1 MWNTTK
7 KKMDG
12 LARMQERN
20 SEWEGSRIRPLSW
33 DTWCTKVKS
42 RYRCVFCDELV
53 SVRGS
58 VKLPSVGGH
67 VRTHHSFE
75 ILVAKYE
82 ATVHRLA
89 YMYETY
95 PENPIGSVEAQRE
108 HRAVMSE
115 TDRAVQ
121 YRKQILEME
130 SRGAEFGMPNS
141 VRVSDLVDV
150 EAT

>member
-12 LARMQERN
+12 LARMQERI
-20 SEWEGSRIRPLSW
+20 SEWADTRIRPLSW
-33 DTWCTKVKS
+33 STWCTKVKS

-58 VKLPSVGGH
+58 VKLPSVGDH

-82 ATVHRLA
+82 DTIHRLV
-89 YMYETY
+89 YMHKRY
-95 PENPIGSVEAQRE
+95 PEQMTAE
-108 HRAVMSE
+108 HRAVVSE

-141 VRVSDLVDV
+141 VQVSDLVDV